1 MIFSDKYKYLGIC
14 IPKTGSTS
22 LQSLFG
28 PPYGDVVGAGP
39 GEHHMDLTEAL
50 RRFPKAKNYFKFTFV
65 RNPYDRI
72 ISFYHHFAHVRGT
85 LLEPDSYRP
94 APRYHGYHDFLNR
107 ILDDKLWK
115 DDLHFKP
122 QYTFIDV
129 DQMDFIGRF
138 ENFENDI
145 NHIFQMLNMPKY
157 IQLPHDRKSNYTGKC
172 DCPYPT
178 RGFFDTK
185 SANNMYK
192 YFQNDFDLFG
202 YDKSDWET
210 SLYLSQMRSF
220 LASLP
225 ILGV

>member
-28 PPYGDVVGAGP
+28 PPYGEVVGRGP
-39 GEHHMDLTEAL
+39 GEHHMDLKEAL
-50 RRFPKAKNYFKFTFV
+50 RQFHRTKDYFKFTFV
-65 RNPYDRI
+65 RNPYDRVV
-72 ISFYHHFAHVRGT
+72 SFYHHFAHVRGT
-85 LLEPDSYRP
+85 LLTPDPYHP
-94 APRYHGYHDFLNR
+94 HPRYHGYRDFVNR
-107 ILDDKLWK
+107 IVEDKYWNYEI
-115 DDLHFKP
+115 HFRP
-122 QYTFIDV
+122 QHSFIDI

-145 NHIFQMLNMPKY
+145 NHIFQTLNMPAY
-157 IQLPHDRKSNYTGKC
+157 VQLPHDRKSDYESEC
-172 DCPYPT
+172 DCPYPV

-185 SANNMYK
+185 SANSIYE
-192 YFQNDFDLFG
+192 YFKRDFELFG

-210 SLYLSQMRSF
+210 SLHLSQMRSF

-225 ILGV
+225 KLGV